1 MHPSRSLLATALAC
15 VLLAGC
21 TGNSALSTSSSTTS
35 TVVPPTATT
44 TTSATTTSTTT
55 LPDGGPE
62 ALPAV
67 LPARAPFSGFD
78 AVPLLGD
85 DPTAIP
91 DHPTSLDGVYWDF
104 KVPED
109 LVERLAVQGFALE
122 GTWSSDVLHS
132 VYSYVARYA
141 DGPVYVTT
149 DAGYHE
155 WHLVFSKALRDT
167 EAQVLLPLLE
177 ELVGGLLE
185 TSRAAAATDPAGQ
198 EAQADVTAYLE
209 AVATVLVLETGP
221 VDDRALDEV
230 DLVALHA
237 GFATSPT
244 LGVEVD
250 YSLMTPR
257 GHYTRSEDLT
267 RYFRAMAM
275 LGATPFS
282 LNEPDALRRAL
293 IVSATLTDDPGLM
306 DAWQRIYDTT
316 AFLVGSADDYTPVEL
331 MAAVETVS
339 DRQGGSALGDD
350 AFLVAVADELR
361 ATRPVL
367 IDAERASVRVMG
379 ARFVLDSFLL
389 DQLVDPQVGGRLE
402 ASVLDVAAAFGS
414 DWALAL
420 QKAAGVPAAYPEYAD
435 RLAGLRDLVARR
447 PPADW
452 GSTVYDAWLYAI
464 LPMWLP
470 HGNAYPDYMR
480 TETWTALAHQAG
492 FGSYT
497 ELKHDTVLYTKQAFA
512 EGDAPLP
519 PAPPRHWVEPDPVP
533 FERLAEAARL
543 LRNGLA
549 DRDLLTTVTGDLL
562 DGLVS
567 MEERFGRIA
576 RDELAGQPISDAD
589 NDWLAA
595 IGTDFELL
603 WLQSGDAEAGEA
615 ETGGFASEPDAK
627 ASVVVDI
634 FSNPTQALEIAT
646 GGFDTLYVLVP
657 NDEGQFQVAIGAT
670 YAFYEFWVPRGERL
684 TDEEWRAML
693 ADGSN
698 PDRPMWLAEL
708 HG

>member
-1 MHPSRSLLATALAC
+1 MHSSRSLLATALAS
-15 VLLAGC
+15 VLLASC
-21 TGNSALSTSSSTTS
+21 TSNSVLSTPSSAATT
-35 TVVPPTATT
+35 VIPPTAAT
-44 TTSATTTSTTT
+44 TTSATTT
-55 LPDGGPE
+55 LPEGGPE
-62 ALPAV
+62 ALPTV

-78 AVPLLGD
+78 AIPLLGD

-109 LVERLAVQGFALE
+109 LVDRLAVQGFALD
-122 GTWSSDVLHS
+122 GTWSSDVLHPI
-132 VYSYVARYA
+132 YSYVARYA

-167 EAQVLLPLLE
+167 EAQALLPLLE

-185 TSRAAAATDPAGQ
+185 MTRAAAVTDSAVQ

-209 AVATVLVLETGP
+209 AVATVLGLEAGP

-230 DLVALHA
+230 DLVELHA

-282 LNEPDALRRAL
+282 LNEPDALRRGL
-293 IVSATLTDDPGLM
+293 IVSATLTDNPGLM

-316 AFLVGSADDYTPVEL
+316 AFLVGSADDYTPAEL

-339 DRQGGSALGDD
+339 ARQGGPALGDD

-389 DQLVDPQVGGRLE
+389 DQLVDPQVWGRLE
-402 ASVLDVAAAFGS
+402 PSVLDVAAAFGS
-414 DWALAL
+414 DWALA
-420 QKAAGVPAAYPEYAD
+420 QQEAAGVPAAYPEYAD
-435 RLAGLRDLVARR
+435 RLAGLRDLVAERA
-447 PPADW
+447 PADW

-470 HGNAYPDYMR
+470 HGVAYPDYMQ
-480 TETWTALAHQAG
+480 TETWAALAHQAG
-492 FGSYT
+492 FGSYA
-497 ELKHDTVLYTKQAFA
+497 ELKHDTVLYAKQTFA

-543 LRNGLA
+543 LRTGLA

-562 DGLVS
+562 EGLVA
-567 MEERFGRIA
+567 MQDRFGRIA
-576 RDELAGQPISDAD
+576 RDELAGLPISDAD

-595 IGTDFELL
+595 IGTNFELL
-603 WLQSGDAEAGEA
+603 WLESGDVEAGEA

-627 ASVVVDI
+627 EPVVVDI
-634 FSNPTQALEIAT
+634 FSNPTHALEIAT

-657 NDEGQFQVAIGAT
+657 NDEGQFQVAVGAT

-698 PDRPMWLAEL
+698 PERPEWLAEL
-708 HG
+708 YG